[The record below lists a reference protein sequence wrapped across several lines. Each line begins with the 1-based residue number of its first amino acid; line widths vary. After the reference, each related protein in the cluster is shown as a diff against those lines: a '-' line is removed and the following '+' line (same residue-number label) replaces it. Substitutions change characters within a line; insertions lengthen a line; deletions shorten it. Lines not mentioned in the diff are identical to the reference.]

1 MSRADD
7 NGAPETPQQ
16 MWRRIRRLEIT
27 ARRLVAEQFAGSYHS
42 VFKGAGLQF
51 EQIRE
56 YAPGDDPRLIDHNAT
71 ARLGKPFVK
80 LFVEERQLQV
90 MLLVDMSA
98 SLRFGTVGRLKRQ
111 LAAEFVAAI
120 SFAALANN
128 DKVGL
133 ALCAETVERVLPPHR
148 GRRHILTLLHEL
160 LNFEPSTPGTR
171 LEVGLEKVGRQMRRR
186 GVIFV
191 VSDFLGGLNEATVR
205 QMRWIGRRHD
215 LIAVSVLDPAESHPE
230 RLPAHGLWRFE
241 EPESGR
247 QRVVDLAWPPARR
260 ALIARTHRW
269 RDELAESLRRAEVER
284 IALSTEGSLVP
295 ALLGF
300 FNRRTRHMRQGV

>member
-111 LAAEFVAAI
+111 LAAEFAAAI

-171 LEVGLEKVGRQMRRR
+171 LEVGLEKVGRQMR
-186 GVIFV
+186 
-191 VSDFLGGLNEATVR
+191 
-205 QMRWIGRRHD
+205 WIGRRHD

-230 RLPAHGLWRFE
+230 RLPATGLWRFE
-241 EPESGR
+241 EPETGR